1 MCEGA
6 PRNVSSACDNGFR
19 DDGTAIVDEAEDH
32 AETGR
37 FSVARI
43 ATTPHRVAFVLG
55 QRHSINMKRAIGVPV
70 GAKSK
75 ELTINDLD
83 GFGLGYSWA
92 TCN

>member
-6 PRNVSSACDNGFR
+6 PRKVSSACDNGFR
-19 DDGTAIVDEAEDH
+19 DDGTAIVDETEDH
-32 AETGR
+32 AETRR

-55 QRHSINMKRAIGVPV
+55 QRHSIEMRWAIGVPV
-70 GAKSK
+70 RTKCNG
-75 ELTINDLD
+75 LTINDLD